1 MSDKDN
7 QKQHIEVAITRAR
20 DGVGDRIDELD
31 RALRSQLDVKSKAR
45 QYAPQIIAGGA
56 VVGLLVGFG
65 MPKFFRKL
73 VTWGVPIA
81 ILAAT
86 IKNVR
91 DAREEADFT

>member
-1 MSDKDN
+1 MDQE
-7 QKQHIEVAITRAR
+7 QKQHIELAITRAR

-31 RALRSQLDVKSKAR
+31 RTLRAQLDVKSKASE
-45 QYAPQIIAGGA
+45 YAPQIIGAGA

-86 IKNVR
+86 IKN
-91 DAREEADFT
+91 ARSGEEAGY